1 MPAKKSPSK
10 RKRPAKQETGGGC
23 PGATCSEFAGIQA
36 LIQIREALGDPC
48 GKLMQDELV
57 DKVLNLIQGEK
68 ELREGVITYIKDHE
82 DESVDE
88 LKYLLDYTQWWDW
101 DFTPPNQRDQRRSV
115 ASPLHRQFG
124 TEKSP

>member
-10 RKRPAKQETGGGC
+10 RKRPTKQETGGGC

-68 ELREGVITYIKDHE
+68 ELRDGVIGYIKDHE

-101 DFTPPNQRDQRRSV
+101 DFTPPNDPSSATGREN
-115 ASPLHRQFG
+115 PKL
-124 TEKSP
+124 

>member
-10 RKRPAKQETGGGC
+10 RKRPTNQKAGGGC

-36 LIQIREALGDPC
+36 LIQIREGLGDPC

-68 ELREGVITYIKDHE
+68 ELREGVIQYIKRREE
-82 DESVDE
+82 DGDDECVDE

-101 DFTPPNQRDQRRSV
+101 DFTPPNSILNQPPENNS
-115 ASPLHRQFG
+115 
-124 TEKSP
+124 

>member
-10 RKRPAKQETGGGC
+10 RKRPAKQKTGGGF

-36 LIQIREALGDPC
+36 LIKIREGLGDPC

-57 DKVLNLIQGEK
+57 DKVLNLVQGEK
-68 ELREGVITYIKDHE
+68 ELREGVIQYIKRREE
-82 DESVDE
+82 DGHDECVDE

-101 DFTPPNQRDQRRSV
+101 DFTPPNANCPSV
-115 ASPLHRQFG
+115 GATDKDH
-124 TEKSP
+124 E

>member
-10 RKRPAKQETGGGC
+10 RKRPANQKSGGGC
-23 PGATCSEFAGIQA
+23 PGAPCSEFAGIQA
-36 LIQIREALGDPC
+36 LIQIMEGLGDPC

-68 ELREGVITYIKDHE
+68 ELREGVIQYIKRREE
-82 DESVDE
+82 DGDDECVDE

-101 DFTPPNQRDQRRSV
+101 DFTPPNDQGRATSG
-115 ASPLHRQFG
+115 A
-124 TEKSP
+124 EKRP